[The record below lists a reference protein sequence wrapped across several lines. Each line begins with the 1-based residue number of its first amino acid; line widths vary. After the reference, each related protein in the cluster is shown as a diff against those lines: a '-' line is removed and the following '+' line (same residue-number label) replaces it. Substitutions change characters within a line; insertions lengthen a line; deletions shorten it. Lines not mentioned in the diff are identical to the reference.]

1 MKMTVKILFVFIVSL
16 AVSGTYSMSYGQ
28 EWKAFYENEKE
39 RFYFDNTSL
48 ERLENKSFKIWQKA
62 TEKQAG
68 TDEVDKFKSLIEIN
82 CAQKI
87 YRTHA
92 LVEYDTVSGRALPE
106 QRYGDDQPWIR
117 FSLESKFGA
126 LYDNFCP

>member
-1 MKMTVKILFVFIVSL
+1 MKISVKVFLVFCLSL
-16 AVSGTYSMSYGQ
+16 VITGIYSISDGQ

-48 ERLENKSFKIWQKA
+48 ERLDNKSFKIWQKA

-68 TDEVDKFKSLIEIN
+68 TDEVDKFKSQIEIN
-82 CAQKI
+82 CSQKI
-87 YRTHA
+87 YKTIS
-92 LVEYDTVSGRALPE
+92 LVEYDTITGRALPE
-106 QRYGDDQPWIR
+106 QRYGEDQPWIK

>member
-1 MKMTVKILFVFIVSL
+1 MKMSAKILSVFFLSL
-16 AVSGTYSMSYGQ
+16 IITGAYSTSYGQ
-28 EWKAFYENEKE
+28 EWKAFYESEKE

-48 ERLENKSFKIWQKA
+48 ERLGDKSFKIWQKA
-62 TEKQAG
+62 TEKQGG

-82 CAQKI
+82 CEQKI

-92 LVEYDTVSGRALPE
+92 LVEYDTVTGRALPA
-106 QRYGDDQPWIR
+106 QRYGDDQPGIK
-117 FSLESKFGA
+117 FSRDSKFGA

>member
-1 MKMTVKILFVFIVSL
+1 MKISVKIILTFCLILVIAGAHALSN
-16 AVSGTYSMSYGQ
+16 GQ
-28 EWKAFYENEKE
+28 EWKAFYESEKE

-48 ERLENKSFKIWQKA
+48 ERLDNKSFKIWQKI

-82 CAQKI
+82 CRQKI

-92 LVEYDTVSGRALPE
+92 LVEYDTISGKALPE
-106 QRYGDDQPWIR
+106 QRYGEDQPWIR
-117 FSLESKFGA
+117 FSLDSKFGA